1 MLERLGE
8 PISSLGMNPAS
19 ACAELVRVRNAFIK
33 EKKQISASMVD
44 PDKMKAM
51 KIMASLVVFYY
62 SQRSVTTLFV
72 SSRMVELTMEYGCC
86 EDSFFALTS
95 FGSLL
100 VTTLGDI
107 DEGCCWS
114 RMSLQLMSSSRYNI
128 NPILPRVVRCTV
140 FSLSSFF

>member
-1 MLERLGE
+1 VLERLGE

-44 PDKMKAM
+44 PDKLKAM

-72 SSRMVELTMEYGCC
+72 SSRMVELTM
-86 EDSFFALTS
+86 
-95 FGSLL
+95 
-100 VTTLGDI
+100 
-107 DEGCCWS
+107 
-114 RMSLQLMSSSRYNI
+114 
-128 NPILPRVVRCTV
+128 
-140 FSLSSFF
+140 